1 MRFPLARKINMPDQ
15 LKDIELRS
23 EEVQEILT
31 KVPSSMLRYGNALFL
46 ILIVLLLFISWWVK
60 YPDIIVSQGI
70 ITTQVPPQKEYS
82 KINSMIQHLLV
93 VNDQEVETGELLA
106 VLQNAANYKDVLW
119 LEQVLDTVSYDKK
132 YFQFPLDSLPILFLG
147 DLEAPFAAFENAYMQ
162 YQLNKELQ
170 PFDNDAIANRST
182 RMQLQVQLRNTL
194 SRKRIQKT
202 ELDFKKKELDR
213 SKALFEKGV
222 VSAQEYELKQL
233 EYAQN
238 RRAYQSVD
246 ASISQLRNQLSNTS
260 SSLEGIK
267 INRTKEELQLY
278 KSVIQSFTQL
288 KKAVRNYEQLYI
300 LRATLKGRLGFTQ
313 NWSEN
318 QQVVQGDLLF
328 TVFPKEY
335 QSYIAVLKTPVW
347 NSGKLK
353 VGQKTYLKL
362 QNFPEAEFGVVEGK
376 VSSISQVPDK
386 NGFYYVQVAL
396 SDSLITSYQNEIKLY
411 QETKVVAE
419 TVTEDSRLLERF
431 FYQFKELFSRSGME
445 ETG

>member
-1 MRFPLARKINMPDQ
+1 MPDQ

-31 KVPSSMLRYGNALFL
+31 KLPSNMLRYGNALFL

-60 YPDIIVSQGI
+60 YPDIIVSEGI
-70 ITTQVPPQKEYS
+70 ITTEVPPQKEYS
-82 KINSMIQHLLV
+82 KIHSMIQHLLV

-106 VLQNAANYKDVLW
+106 VLQNTANYKDVLL
-119 LEQVLDTVSYDKK
+119 LEQVLDTVSYDKE

-147 DLEAPFAAFENAYMQ
+147 DLQAPFAAFENAYMQ

-238 RRAYQSVD
+238 RRAYQSID

-278 KSVIQSFTQL
+278 KSLIQSFTQL

-300 LRATLKGRLGFTQ
+300 LRATLKGRLSFTQ

-318 QQVVQGDLLF
+318 QQVAQGELLF
-328 TVFPKEY
+328 TVFPEDY
-335 QSYIAVLKTPVW
+335 QSYIAILKTPVW

-362 QNFPEAEFGVVEGK
+362 QNFPETEFGVVEGK

-386 NGFYYVQVAL
+386 NGFYYVQIAL
-396 SDSLITSYQNEIKLY
+396 SDHLITSYQNEIKLY

-419 TVTEDSRLLERF
+419 TVTEDLRLLERF
-431 FYQFKELFSRSGME
+431 FYQFKELFSRS
-445 ETG
+445 

>member
-119 LEQVLDTVSYDKK
+119 LEQLLDTVSYDKK

-238 RRAYQSVD
+238 RRAYQSID

-278 KSVIQSFTQL
+278 KSLIQSFTQL

-300 LRATLKGRLGFTQ
+300 LRATLKGRLSFTQ

>member
-1 MRFPLARKINMPDQ
+1 
-15 LKDIELRS
+15 
-23 EEVQEILT
+23 
-31 KVPSSMLRYGNALFL
+31 
-46 ILIVLLLFISWWVK
+46 
-60 YPDIIVSQGI
+60 
-70 ITTQVPPQKEYS
+70 
-82 KINSMIQHLLV
+82 
-93 VNDQEVETGELLA
+93 
-106 VLQNAANYKDVLW
+106 
-119 LEQVLDTVSYDKK
+119 
-132 YFQFPLDSLPILFLG
+132 LG

-182 RMQLQVQLRNTL
+182 RIQLQVQLRNTL

-238 RRAYQSVD
+238 ERAYQSVD

-300 LRATLKGRLGFTQ
+300 LRATLKGRLSFTQ

-318 QQVVQGDLLF
+318 QQVAQGDLLF
-328 TVFPKEY
+328 TVFPEDY
-335 QSYIAVLKTPVW
+335 QSYIAILKTPVW
-347 NSGKLK
+347 NSGKLE

-362 QNFPEAEFGVVEGK
+362 QNFPETEFGVVEGK

-386 NGFYYVQVAL
+386 NGFYYVQIAL

-419 TVTEDSRLLERF
+419 TVTEDLRLLERF
-431 FYQFKELFSRSGME
+431 FYQFKELFSRS
-445 ETG
+445 

>member
-1 MRFPLARKINMPDQ
+1 MPDQ

-31 KVPSSMLRYGNALFL
+31 KLPSSMLRYGNALFL

-70 ITTQVPPQKEYS
+70 ITTEVPPQKEYS
-82 KINSMIQHLLV
+82 KIHSTIQHLLV

-106 VLQNAANYKDVLW
+106 VLQNTANYEDVLL
-119 LEQVLDTVSYDKK
+119 LEQVLYTVSYDKK
-132 YFQFPLDSLPILFLG
+132 YFQFPLDSLPVLFLG

-213 SKALFEKGV
+213 SKTLFEKGV

-238 RRAYQSVD
+238 ERAYQSVD

-300 LRATLKGRLGFTQ
+300 LRATLKGRLSFTQ

-318 QQVVQGDLLF
+318 QQVAQGELLF
-328 TVFPKEY
+328 TVFPEDY
-335 QSYIAVLKTPVW
+335 QSYIAILKTPVW

-362 QNFPEAEFGVVEGK
+362 QNFPETEFGVVEGK

-386 NGFYYVQVAL
+386 NGFYYVQIAL
-396 SDSLITSYQNEIKLY
+396 SDHLITSYQNEIKLY

-419 TVTEDSRLLERF
+419 TVTEDLRLLERF
-431 FYQFKELFSRSGME
+431 FYQFKELFSRS
-445 ETG
+445 

>member
-1 MRFPLARKINMPDQ
+1 
-15 LKDIELRS
+15 
-23 EEVQEILT
+23 
-31 KVPSSMLRYGNALFL
+31 
-46 ILIVLLLFISWWVK
+46 
-60 YPDIIVSQGI
+60 
-70 ITTQVPPQKEYS
+70 
-82 KINSMIQHLLV
+82 MIQHLLV

-119 LEQVLDTVSYDKK
+119 LEQLLDTVSYDKK

-278 KSVIQSFTQL
+278 KSLIQSFTQL

-445 ETG
+445 ETGWKMKDEGLVNVEFYWVWKSMSVEVGRTSGAFRQGVGLP

>member
-1 MRFPLARKINMPDQ
+1 MPKDQ
-15 LKDIELRS
+15 LEEIELRS

-31 KVPSSMLRYGNALFL
+31 KLPSSMLRYGNTLFL

-60 YPDIIVSQGI
+60 YPDIIVSQGV
-70 ITTQVPPQKEYS
+70 ITTQVPPQKEYT

-106 VLQNAANYKDVLW
+106 VLQNTANYKDVL
-119 LEQVLDTVSYDKK
+119 LLKQVLDTVSYDKK

-238 RRAYQSVD
+238 ERAYQSVD

-278 KSVIQSFTQL
+278 KSLIQSFTQL

-300 LRATLKGRLGFTQ
+300 LRATLKGRLSFTQ

-335 QSYIAVLKTPVW
+335 ESYIAVLKTPVW

-419 TVTEDSRLLERF
+419 TVTEDLRLLERF

>member
-119 LEQVLDTVSYDKK
+119 LEQLLDTVSYDKK

-278 KSVIQSFTQL
+278 KSLIQSFTQL

>member
-119 LEQVLDTVSYDKK
+119 LEQLLDTVSYDKK

-278 KSVIQSFTQL
+278 KSLIQSFTQL

-300 LRATLKGRLGFTQ
+300 LRATLKGRLSFTQ

>member
-1 MRFPLARKINMPDQ
+1 MPDQ

-119 LEQVLDTVSYDKK
+119 LEQLLDTVSYDKK

-278 KSVIQSFTQL
+278 KSLIQSFTQL

-300 LRATLKGRLGFTQ
+300 LRATLKGRLSFTQ